1 MVGLIGLRP
10 DLPLF
15 PKMCLDVEPC
25 SRIDP
30 NAQTFRPHRDVTL
43 AVDAS
48 GHDRL

>member
-1 MVGLIGLRP
+1 VVALIGLRP

-15 PKMCLDVEPC
+15 PKMCLDVDPC

-30 NAQTFRPHRDVTL
+30 NAQTFRHTATVTL